1 MEDMPQPNIRFFC
14 TKRAWSFVLARC
26 LSAHPG
32 SRHQKRKLAA
42 LQTIPEI
49 PRSMKSPSVIPLG
62 AVALVCLFGT
72 VPAPGQ
78 NAEPLEDSNV
88 RIVEDKT
95 RDGGTTI
102 SAVLKNCTEATISLS
117 LTLENA
123 TTSCPVPLVVDAAG
137 RSRVE
142 LVTVSPAEKKR
153 RWSYQYQYAWKPG
166 RRGEVK
172 ASTHAYALPYQ
183 GGARLVI
190 QADFGKFSHQ
200 PGSADEHAIDWDM
213 PVGTPVLAARAG
225 TVVALRSDADAG
237 GEDLRYKNCYN
248 YIILRH
254 DDGTFAEYCH
264 LRKDGV
270 LVKLGQMVKEKECI
284 GLSGN
289 TGFSSRPHL
298 HFSVFQTIDG
308 KTRRTF
314 PIQFKTSGGKVE
326 TLVEA
331 KEY

>member
-1 MEDMPQPNIRFFC
+1 MPFRC
-14 TKRAWSFVLARC
+14 RAKGI
-26 LSAHPG
+26 PG
-32 SRHQKRKLAA
+32 SQFAAFALWAIFSAMVSLAKE
-42 LQTIPEI
+42 P
-49 PRSMKSPSVIPLG
+49 
-62 AVALVCLFGT
+62 
-72 VPAPGQ
+72 VPV
-78 NAEPLEDSNV
+78 EDSNV

-123 TTSCPVPLVVDAAG
+123 TPSCPVPLVVDAAG

-142 LVTVSPAEKKR
+142 LVTVSPTEKRR

-172 ASTHAYALPYQ
+172 ASTHAYALPYNS
-183 GGARLVI
+183 GRRLVI

-237 GEDLRYKNCYN
+237 GEDLRYKNSYN

-270 LVKLGQMVKEKECI
+270 LVKLGQQVKVQERI

-308 KTRRTF
+308 KTRRTL
-314 PIQFKTSGGKVE
+314 PIQFKTAEGKVE
-326 TLVEA
+326 TLVEG

>member
-1 MEDMPQPNIRFFC
+1 MPLRC
-14 TKRAWSFVLARC
+14 RAKGT
-26 LSAHPG
+26 PG
-32 SRHQKRKLAA
+32 SKFAAFALLAIFSA
-42 LQTIPEI
+42 MVSLAKEP
-49 PRSMKSPSVIPLG
+49 
-62 AVALVCLFGT
+62 
-72 VPAPGQ
+72 VPV
-78 NAEPLEDSNV
+78 EDSNV

-117 LTLENA
+117 LALENA
-123 TTSCPVPLVVDAAG
+123 STSCPVPLVVDTAG
-137 RSRVE
+137 RSRIE
-142 LVTVSPAEKKR
+142 LVTVSPTEKRR

-172 ASTHAYALPYQ
+172 ASTHAYALPYNS
-183 GGARLVI
+183 GRRLVI

-213 PVGTPVLAARAG
+213 PVGTTVLAARAG

-237 GEDLRYKNCYN
+237 GEDLRYKNSYN

-270 LVKLGQMVKEKECI
+270 LVKLGQQVKEQERI

-289 TGFSSRPHL
+289 SGFSSRPHL

-308 KTRRTF
+308 RTRRTF
-314 PIQFKTSGGKVE
+314 PLQFKTSEGKVE
-326 TLVEA
+326 TLVEG

>member
-1 MEDMPQPNIRFFC
+1 MEEKPQPDIRVFRRMTFRFLGKVAAAQ
-14 TKRAWSFVLARC
+14 TVAVFSLWAV
-26 LSAHPG
+26 LSAMG
-32 SRHQKRKLAA
+32 
-42 LQTIPEI
+42 
-49 PRSMKSPSVIPLG
+49 SPSKEP
-62 AVALVCLFGT
+62 
-72 VPAPGQ
+72 VPVD
-78 NAEPLEDSNV
+78 DSNV
-88 RIVEDKT
+88 QIVEDKT

-123 TTSCPVPLVVDAAG
+123 TPSCPVPLVVDAAG
-137 RSRVE
+137 RSKIE
-142 LVTVSPAEKKR
+142 LVTVSPTEKRR
-153 RWSYQYQYAWKPG
+153 RWSYHYQYAWKPG
-166 RRGEVK
+166 RRGDVK
-172 ASTHAYALPYQ
+172 ASTHPYALPYQ
-183 GGARLVI
+183 GGSRLVI

-237 GEDLRYKNCYN
+237 GEDLRYKHCYN

-264 LRKDGV
+264 LRKGGV
-270 LVKLGQMVKEKECI
+270 EVKLGQQVKERERI
-284 GLSGN
+284 GTSGN

-308 KTRRTF
+308 MTRRTF
-314 PIQFKTSGGKVE
+314 PIQFKTADGKVE
-326 TLVEA
+326 TLVEG